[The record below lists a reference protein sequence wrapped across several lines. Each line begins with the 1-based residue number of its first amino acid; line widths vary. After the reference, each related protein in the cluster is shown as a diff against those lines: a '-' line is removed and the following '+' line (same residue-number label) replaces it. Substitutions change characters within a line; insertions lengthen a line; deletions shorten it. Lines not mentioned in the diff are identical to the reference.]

1 MKLSDYFLMPGVRR
15 MAVIFGVF
23 LGVPAWLLFGWKLGV
38 LTGAVVTLIASVL
51 IPLRIYFADL
61 PYAKIKQTIE
71 TPLLLD
77 ERVRFT
83 VRDGT
88 IGGFL
93 LLTEKS
99 MIFLSLERGDHR
111 LELSRDEVCS
121 VIRDEDMTIRIFLN
135 NTKFI
140 RVFSGGC
147 EQICDILRDHGW
159 RVSDR
164 EQ

>member
-1 MKLSDYFLMPGVRR
+1 MKFSDYLLMPGVRR
-15 MAVIFGVF
+15 FALSIGIF
-23 LGVPAWLLFGWKLGV
+23 LGVPAWLIFGWQIGV
-38 LTGAVVTLIASVL
+38 LTGAVITLIASLL
-51 IPLRIYFADL
+51 IPIRIYFADL
-61 PYAKIKQTIE
+61 PYAKIKQTI
-71 TPLLLD
+71 TDPLLLD

-83 VRDGT
+83 VREGT

-111 LELSRDEVCS
+111 LELSRDQVCS
-121 VIRDEDMTIRIFLN
+121 VIRDEDMTIRIFLS